1 MMRTVRALLTGVVAS
16 LAVVPSGVPRSEPA
30 AGPETVAVLDV
41 RAIGPHRTQ
50 LATGVVVGDGLVL
63 TVAHALGDART
74 IQVDSRPACAIVVDR
89 ERDAAV
95 LAVAGLRR
103 SPVGLA
109 ESAAPGVAW
118 MARRSG
124 DSGSGRAAAAEVSPV
139 DIRRHI
145 VARVHEP
152 LDAGPFERA
161 ALELEARVAAGD
173 SGAPI
178 LDAHGRL
185 VGMVFAGSRERDN
198 RSYGVAVDELAPLV
212 EVVRARSR
220 TSLRGLTE
228 TPLTCAT
235 AVVAGHGREFFL
247 PGSRP

>member
-1 MMRTVRALLTGVVAS
+1 MRTAHALLTGVVAS
-16 LAVVPSGVPRSEPA
+16 LTVVPSGVPRSEPA
-30 AGPETVAVLDV
+30 AGPGTVTVLDV

-50 LATGVVVGDGLVL
+50 VATGVVVGDGLVL
-63 TVAHALGDART
+63 TVAHALGDARA

-89 ERDAAV
+89 EHDAAV
-95 LAVAGLRR
+95 LAVTGLRR

-109 ESAAPGVAW
+109 ENAAPGVAW
-118 MARRSG
+118 LARRSV

-139 DIRRHI
+139 DIRRRI

-152 LDAGPFERA
+152 LDAAPSERA
-161 ALELEARVAAGD
+161 TLELDARVAAGH

-185 VGMVFAGSRERDN
+185 VGMVFAGSRKREN

-212 EVVRARSR
+212 EVVSARSR
-220 TSLRGLTE
+220 TSLPGLTE
-228 TPLTCAT
+228 IPLMCARG
-235 AVVAGHGREFFL
+235 VN
-247 PGSRP
+247 SRDR